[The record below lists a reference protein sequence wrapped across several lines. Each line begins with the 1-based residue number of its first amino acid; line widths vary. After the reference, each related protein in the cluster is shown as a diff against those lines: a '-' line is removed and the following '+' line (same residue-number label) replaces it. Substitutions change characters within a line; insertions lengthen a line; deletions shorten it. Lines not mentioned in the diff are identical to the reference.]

1 MIGCDRPREIWD
13 SGSGWRLRWPTQKT
27 ASRGLSLSLSLDT
40 GNWGRRG
47 RAKPCQNLEVEFFKG
62 NEAAGTA
69 TKGECGGKCADTRK
83 ILDLGAAGAF
93 RTRPL
98 SR

>member
-1 MIGCDRPREIWD
+1 MGLGIRMAVEVANP
-13 SGSGWRLRWPTQKT
+13 KN
-27 ASRGLSLSLSLDT
+27 GLSRALSLSLDT